1 MLTEILRIDPKKP
14 EPEKIKYA
22 AEALR
27 KGRLVVFPT
36 ETVYGIGANAENKK
50 TLARLRKL
58 KERQKNPFSY
68 HIASKS
74 DFEGLNCIIDKNA
87 KKIIDKF
94 LPGPLTL
101 VLPTK
106 SGKTIGVRMPRHPV
120 ALALLKKAGAKI
132 VAPSANFKN
141 ESPATNA
148 EQAFYDLN
156 GLVDIIIDSG
166 RTRVGISSTVL
177 EMTEAPYRILRKGS
191 IAREEIEKIAGY
203 SIL

>member
-22 AEALR
+22 ADSLR

-68 HIASKS
+68 HISSKS
-74 DFEGLNCIIDKNA
+74 DLKRLNCVIDKSA
-87 KKIIDKF
+87 KRVIDKF

-101 VLPTK
+101 VLPTR
-106 SGKTIGVRMPRHPV
+106 SGKTIGIRMPRHAV

-141 ESPATNA
+141 DLPATNA

-166 RTRVGISSTVL
+166 RTKAGVSSTVL
-177 EMTEAPYRILRKGS
+177 DMSGPSCRILRKGC
-191 IAREEIEKIAGY
+191 IAKRDLEKIIGK
-203 SIL
+203 SI